1 MAVGSVIMYGQ
12 LKTKAAS
19 AGNAYDLLTDRPIHA
34 RRWLMAKSSLSNC
47 PQSIPAITSEYD
59 YDPETG
65 AVLVPLGG
73 KKNPG
78 RFALVDPEDAERVLS
93 YRWCPAMV
101 AQNGDRQY
109 LYAVSSK
116 ARPSR
121 YMHRFILG
129 ITDPKVKVDHIN
141 HNGLDNRR
149 CNLRVGSHQQ
159 NLFNR
164 RPNAHATSQ
173 YKGVHWVK
181 SRERWRARIRF
192 NGRDICIGDFEDEQ
206 EAAEAY
212 DDAALMLFGS
222 RAYLN
227 FPAEGEVA

>member
-1 MAVGSVIMYGQ
+1 
-12 LKTKAAS
+12 
-19 AGNAYDLLTDRPIHA
+19 
-34 RRWLMAKSSLSNC
+34 MAKSSLSNC
-47 PQSIPAITSEYD
+47 PQSIPIVTSEYD

-73 KKNPG
+73 KKHPG

-109 LYAVSSK
+109 IYAVSGK

-129 ITDPKVKVDHIN
+129 VTDRRIFVDHKN
-141 HNGLDNRR
+141 HDGLDNRR
-149 CNLRVGSHQQ
+149 CNLRIGTNQQ
-159 NLFNR
+159 NQANS
-164 RPNAHATSQ
+164 RPRSGASSM
-173 YKGVHWVK
+173 YKGVSWDRRQRRWIAVITFSGK
-181 SRERWRARIRF
+181 SHYLGSFHDER
-192 NGRDICIGDFEDEQ
+192 

-212 DDAALMLFGS
+212 DGAALSLFGS
-222 RAYLN
+222 RALLN
-227 FPAEGEVA
+227 FPTEGEVA